1 MRHKELSI
9 VGKKIRV
16 STLRYVPLFLRNVP

>member
-9 VGKKIRV
+9 VM
-16 STLRYVPLFLRNVP
+16 